1 MNERQRILGFSVVI
15 LVAACAA
22 IWGGSRQVIYVAKP
36 LTTGLILLLALTSPG
51 ALVNRYKLA
60 VGVGLVWS
68 LAGDVFLMVPGDYFL
83 PGLGSFFLAHVA
95 YLVAL
100 TSGARLGARWEPLL
114 VAAGL
119 EAVLLPLIW
128 PGVPVGLRLPVTA
141 YATVLL
147 VMAAQ
152 ASARALVVANRM
164 AWAAAVGAVFFVAS
178 DSLLALRRFRPGF
191 VCPGWSVLVT
201 YYLAQWLIALSVGRD
216 GEKAVNRD

>member
-1 MNERQRILGFSVVI
+1 MKERWRILGLSVVI
-15 LVAACAA
+15 LVTAIAA
-22 IWGGSRQVIYVAKP
+22 IWGGSRHVIYVAKP
-36 LTTGLILLLALTSPG
+36 LTTCLILLLALTAPG
-51 ALVNRYKLA
+51 VLVNRYKLA
-60 VGVGLVWS
+60 VGVGLLWS
-68 LAGDVFLMVPGDYFL
+68 LAGDVFLMLPGDYFL
-83 PGLGSFFLAHVA
+83 PGLGSFFVAHLA

-100 TSGARLGARWEPLL
+100 TSGARLAARWEPFL

-152 ASARALVVANRM
+152 ASTRALVVANRM

-191 VCPGWSVLVT
+191 VCPGWSILVT

-216 GEKAVNRD
+216 GAKGAKRN